1 MFQFIETCL
10 ITKFP
15 VAHLL
20 CKQEVTGLYH
30 PFKITALCVIVTL
43 SHHHEIDLFIFLS
56 PPLEAFLVAQW

>member
-20 CKQEVTGLYH
+20 CKQEV
-30 PFKITALCVIVTL
+30 ALCVIVTL